1 MDAPDITPAETT
13 GDRIEGAPTAPA
25 LPVAQ
30 AAPPTP
36 AGLAPSPATP
46 AGLAPSPA
54 ASAGGAT
61 PVAAAASGAVVGQP
75 RSPVAWVVPPGL
87 PPRPSHP
94 GA

>member
-25 LPVAQ
+25 LPVAR

-36 AGLAPSPATP
+36 AGLAPSPA
-46 AGLAPSPA
+46 AP
-54 ASAGGAT
+54 AGGAT